1 MIDIEIAMA
10 LLIHTVL
17 LSGVIFITAEMMQ
30 GIRLK
35 SFFTAIVVA
44 IVYSLIDVL
53 LGTLLKVIS
62 FPFILLSLGLFVFLI
77 NAFMLWL
84 TDQLIE
90 DFEIQGFGTTVIAA
104 IIITLANLMLGL
116 FY

>member
-1 MIDIEIAMA
+1 MA
-10 LLIHTVL
+10 FLIHTML
-17 LSGVIFITAEMMQ
+17 LSGVIFFIAEMMQ

-35 SFFTAIVVA
+35 SFFTAVIVA

-53 LGTLLKVIS
+53 LGTVLKVIS

-90 DFEIQGFGTTVIAA
+90 DFEIQGVRTTMLAA
-104 IIITLANLMLGL
+104 IIITLANLVMGL